1 MTFMRIAYGIHG
13 YSRGHATRALPVLEA
28 LSRRHELVLF
38 AGGDAYEM
46 LRGCFPIERIPC
58 LGFVYERGRRS
69 NWGTMRANLP
79 KLLELLRRGPSV
91 GAVLGKLREF
101 RPDALISD
109 AEPWTH
115 LAGSILRVPRIG
127 FDHFGI
133 LVHCRVALP
142 VADWCKGLFDRCTY
156 RWLMRDPERVLVS
169 SFFKAPAQ
177 RRGVRVVGPILRER
191 LASAGASNG
200 AHLVA
205 YFNQGS
211 VQLSAPALDALA
223 VAGPE
228 IRLYGTQQHGSHG
241 NVHFKPPGLDSF
253 IEDLAGCR
261 AVISTAGN
269 QLVGE
274 AMVLGKPLLVV
285 PEATVEQRLNAREI
299 VRLGIGE
306 QILLS
311 QLTPGAI
318 ERFLERTPLYA
329 QRCRAHAHDGR
340 HEAIQIIEHWI
351 AELSRRSPS
360 PALSEVAA

>member
-1 MTFMRIAYGIHG
+1 MRIAYGIHG

-69 NWGTMRANLP
+69 NWRTLRANLP
-79 KLLELLRRGPSV
+79 KLLDLVRRGPSV
-91 GAVLGKLREF
+91 SHVLAKLREF

-177 RRGVRVVGPILRER
+177 RRGVRVVGPILREQ
-191 LASAGASNG
+191 LASAQVSNG
-200 AHLVA
+200 SHLVA

-211 VQLSAPALDALA
+211 MQLSPGALDALA
-223 VAGPE
+223 SAGPE
-228 IRLYGTQQHGSHG
+228 IRLYGTRQSGTHG
-241 NVHFKPPGLDSF
+241 NVRFKPPGLDSF
-253 IEDLAGCR
+253 VEDLAGCR

-274 AMVLGKPLLVV
+274 AMLLGKPLLVM

-311 QLTPGAI
+311 QLTPEAI
-318 ERFLERTPLYA
+318 AGFLERTPAYA
-329 QRCRAHAHDGR
+329 ERCQSHAHDGR
-340 HEAIQIIEHWI
+340 PEAIQIIEHWI
-351 AELSRRSPS
+351 GELSRRPS
-360 PALSEVAA
+360 AAALSEVPA